1 MNPVFLRVL
10 VEVMAKIKKSGK
22 FLTLLIWKVL
32 YSVLKNN
39 FETVQKLY
47 TLCIR
52 TQNLTI
58 VTLATKLNQKRKI
71 LLIAT
76 IIFIKSY
83 NAQHEPGL
91 KLVLRL
97 SVS

>member
-39 FETVQKLY
+39 FETVQKLC
-47 TLCIR
+47 TLYIR

-58 VTLATKLNQKRKI
+58 VTLTTKLKQKRQF
-71 LLIAT
+71 LLRA
-76 IIFIKSY
+76 IK
-83 NAQHEPGL
+83 NF
-91 KLVLRL
+91 VL
-97 SVS
+97 SISQCEISS